1 MATQPAATTDVTETH
16 HLPRQMRLRDLV
28 LAQVLTVV
36 GSSWVG
42 IAAGLGRAQLV
53 AWLVAFGL
61 FYIPMAVAVFYLNR
75 EMPLEGGLYVW
86 ARRAFGDTLGFLT
99 AWNIWA
105 YGLVVIALLL
115 FQIPSEVSYLL
126 GPRAAGLP
134 EDKPVVAILLT
145 GFLLLLA
152 WSARRGLALGKWIHN
167 ISGIAMM
174 ATFCLLIVSPL
185 WAWLHGAHLHYAPFA
200 FHLPAKDPTSLS
212 LLGQVLFA
220 ASGLEYI
227 AIMAGETHAAHRD
240 IGRSVI
246 IASPIIFLMFVLGTA
261 AVLSFH
267 EANPNLRIN
276 YVAPIPQ
283 TLSLAFG
290 EHGLGAVVGKLAILL
305 LQIRILGAA
314 SFIFTGI
321 IRLPMAAG
329 WDHLVP
335 EWFARLHPRYRTPVN
350 SVTVCTLAVAGL
362 LILGFAGV
370 HAAEA
375 FNILNDT
382 SSELYALAY
391 LAMFLIP
398 ILGTKS
404 LRARLPRWINPVCWL
419 GVISIL
425 FCLAFNAYPFVDV
438 ASPGTFALKILG
450 TTLVLNLLGYLFY
463 RFRSRSIPPDTKAAQ
478 VQERT
483 PAPAQF

>member
-1 MATQPAATTDVTETH
+1 METLTDPLADPAGSTLSH
-16 HLPRQMRLRDLV
+16 NLPRQMRLRDLV

-53 AWLVAFGL
+53 AWIVAFGS

-86 ARRAFGDTLGFLT
+86 ARRAFGDALGFLT
-99 AWNIWA
+99 AWNIWT
-105 YGLVVIALLL
+105 YGLAVIATVL
-115 FQIPSEVSYLL
+115 FQIPSEMRYLL

-134 EDKPVVAILLT
+134 ENKPLVALLLAC
-145 GFLLLLA
+145 FLLLLA

-174 ATFCLLIVSPL
+174 AVFCLLILSPL
-185 WAWLHGAHLHYAPFA
+185 WAWAHGAHLHYVPFA

-240 IGRSVI
+240 IGRSVV

-261 AVLSFH
+261 SVLSFH
-267 EANPNLRIN
+267 EATPNLPIN

-290 EHGLGAVVGKLAILL
+290 EHGFGAAVGKLAMLL
-305 LQIRILGAA
+305 LQVRILGAA

-321 IRLPMAAG
+321 VRLPMAAG

-335 EWFARLHPRYRTPVN
+335 AWFARLHPRYRTPVN
-350 SVTVCTLAVAGL
+350 SVTVCTIAVACL
-362 LILGFAGV
+362 LTLGFAGV

-398 ILGTKS
+398 ILGARS
-404 LRARLPRWINPVCWL
+404 LRARLPRWVSAVCWL
-419 GVISIL
+419 GVVAIL

-438 ASPGTFALKILG
+438 ASPGIFALKILG
-450 TTLVLNLLGYLFY
+450 TTLVLNVVGYLFY
-463 RFRSRSIPPDTKAAQ
+463 RSRSVSP
-478 VQERT
+478 T
-483 PAPAQF
+483 PA